1 MVVRRKYQVSIIAV
15 LLALSIGIFAGR
27 QQTSMT
33 GTAGAD
39 PSGHVSIKAYRDG
52 ELFYEYEDHNLI
64 TTNGSRRIRNFLGWD
79 NETGATIHL
88 SLSNDA
94 APLVD
99 WTKLPG
105 EITTDGLDRATG
117 APAVVNSTAYT
128 VTYLWTAS
136 AGPVSVQC
144 TGLHWDATDDSDYNL
159 FAAASISSVSL
170 QANDKL
176 DVTWTVNIPDG

>member
-1 MVVRRKYQVSIIAV
+1 MGVRRKYQVSIIAV
-15 LLALSIGIFAGR
+15 LLALSIGILAGR

-79 NETGATIHL
+79 NETGATEYL

-94 APLVD
+94 SPLVS
-99 WTKLPG
+99 WTELDN
-105 EITTDGLDRATG
+105 EISGNGLARAQGTVAYYNSTAFTVTYQWTATG
-117 APAVVNSTAYT
+117 AQD
-128 VTYLWTAS
+128 
-136 AGPVSVQC
+136 VQC
-144 TGLHWDATDDSDYNL
+144 TGLQWSASGDYNL

-170 QANDKL
+170 QADDKL

>member
-1 MVVRRKYQVSIIAV
+1 MGVRRKYQVSIIAV

-99 WTKLPG
+99 WNLTRLLVSSAAEWTPMK
-105 EITTDGLDRATG
+105 DDR
-117 APAVVNSTAYT
+117 
-128 VTYLWTAS
+128 
-136 AGPVSVQC
+136 
-144 TGLHWDATDDSDYNL
+144 
-159 FAAASISSVSL
+159 
-170 QANDKL
+170 
-176 DVTWTVNIPDG
+176 

>member
-1 MVVRRKYQVSIIAV
+1 MGVRRKYQVSIIAV

-79 NETGATIHL
+79 NETGATEYL

-94 APLVD
+94 SPLVS
-99 WTKLPG
+99 WTELDN
-105 EITTDGLDRATG
+105 EISGNGLARALG
-117 APAVVNSTAYT
+117 SVAVVNSTAFT
-128 VTYLWTAS
+128 VTYQWTATG
-136 AGPVSVQC
+136 AQDVQC
-144 TGLHWDATDDSDYNL
+144 TGLQWSASGDYNL
-159 FAAASISSVSL
+159 FAVASISSVSL
-170 QANDKL
+170 QTDDKL